1 MHTGRTKVEPVEFLG
16 YIRYGAG
23 DPSQVEVRAL
33 DGGRTFQTTVD
44 RLRAPRAGEV
54 TTRGNPSAVYG
65 AFRANP
71 AEYKAVSWKSPRGIR
86 YEITRNGAFFADGD
100 PSSLFTTFS
109 GHVDWNAIQRALE
122 AAGADRKSRSF
133 NVGRKNPSAARG
145 ALRANPEIPDV
156 VRRCTYGFPIAGQN
170 IRITA
175 ADLYPL
181 ASPADKARIERLCR
195 NGSSYSGESGDVL
208 SSIWANLGWPMP
220 AKKNPKR
227 KNPSA
232 VYGAFRVNP
241 DWTEAELFAFLRQH
255 SDGITVKEL
264 VYGFGGT
271 SQGHTARLEKLV
283 ERGALKRERWA
294 KGGDHYLLPA
304 KKNPASPLQQMQLVA
319 RQVAAFKKNYH
330 IPKRRQEIAR
340 AIVRMLDKHPMSGQ
354 AIPWDVLGGIRSAAR
369 EAEHTKSPMVHIGDR
384 VQFFAPGETLKSGQV
399 VGTSGGEY
407 AVQVGNY
414 AYSVK
419 PHDIRRVY

>member
-1 MHTGRTKVEPVEFLG
+1 MRYRRCECKKNPYLPSLGFDAGSVWMHTGRTKVEPVEFLG

-54 TTRGNPSAVYG
+54 TTRENP
-65 AFRANP
+65 
-71 AEYKAVSWKSPRGIR
+71 
-86 YEITRNGAFFADGD
+86 
-100 PSSLFTTFS
+100 
-109 GHVDWNAIQRALE
+109 
-122 AAGADRKSRSF
+122 
-133 NVGRKNPSAARG
+133 
-145 ALRANPEIPDV
+145 
-156 VRRCTYGFPIAGQN
+156 RR
-170 IRITA
+170 
-175 ADLYPL
+175 
-181 ASPADKARIERLCR
+181 
-195 NGSSYSGESGDVL
+195 
-208 SSIWANLGWPMP
+208 
-220 AKKNPKR
+220 R

-369 EAEHTKSPMVHIGDR
+369 EAEHTKSPMAHIGDR